1 MKVLAING
9 SPRMDR
15 GNTSLILQ
23 PLLEGMKDA
32 GAEVDLFYT
41 PKLNIQ
47 PCNGDLS
54 CWIKHPGECAQKDD
68 MQILYPKFRA
78 AETLVFASPVYY
90 AGVTGSLK
98 TLIDRMLPLHSFAQG
113 RDIRQQKVV
122 LVSTCAAW
130 EMEMF
135 KPLLIQFEAICPKT
149 EDSPMQLAGA
159 LLRPHAHSLKPML
172 QGDHRPLAEDV
183 LKAARQAGTELVAEN
198 RISQQ
203 TLARVSKELMPEVLY
218 EKAMKEW
225 FLHPSD
231 SM

>member
-9 SPRMDR
+9 SPHMDK
-15 GNTSLILQ
+15 GNTALILQ

-41 PKLNIQ
+41 RKLSIG
-47 PCNGDLS
+47 PCIGDMS

-68 MQILYPKFRA
+68 MQFLYPKFRA
-78 AETLVFASPVYY
+78 AEALVFASPVYY
-90 AGVTGSLK
+90 AGITGSLK
-98 TLIDRMLPLHSFAQG
+98 NLIDRMLPLHDFGQG
-113 RDIRQQKVV
+113 KDVRKQKVV

-135 KPLLIQFEAICPKT
+135 RPLLVQFEAICPKT

-172 QGDHRPLAEDV
+172 SGDGRPIAEDV
-183 LKAARQAGTELVAEN
+183 LKAARQAGTELASEN
-198 RISQQ
+198 SISQQ
-203 TLARVSKELMPEVLY
+203 TQDRVSRELLPKDAY
-218 EKAMKEW
+218 EKAMQEW
-225 FLHPSD
+225 FLHPED